1 MSLFDAIGDVAEGA
15 SYALDPLNFSGIRE
29 SEASKA
35 LKKQRAALEALQNPE
50 LRDLSAEDY
59 RKYLVNQQSTQLN
72 KAPTTGRSAQA
83 NALQQ
88 MQDIA
93 SQGGLTS
100 ADRARLQDIR
110 NQEAIAEKGQRESIL
125 QNAQSRGVAG
135 SGLELAQ
142 QLAAQQG
149 GATRASSRDLGVADI
164 AQQRALAA
172 IQNSAQIGGNLQGQD
187 YQRASAQDEINRFNT
202 EYKNRAGIATAGNR
216 QDIQYQNQIALPQ
229 MRAQNSLNRTLGIT
243 GVGNQI
249 GQARDAQAQQTRN
262 TVQDVAGLFAG
273 LPPTSGTTSGA
284 SRMAGNT
291 PNINTPVQFDVPQL
305 GYDASKLKRPGF

>member
-1 MSLFDAIGDVAEGA
+1 MGFFDSIGDIAEGA

-29 SEASKA
+29 SELSKA

-59 RKYLVNQQSTQLN
+59 RKYLLNQGPLT
-72 KAPTTGRSAQA
+72 KAPTAGRSAQA
-83 NALQQ
+83 TALGQIQ
-88 MQDIA
+88 NIA
-93 SQGGLTS
+93 SQGGLTT

-135 SGLELAQ
+135 SGLEMAQ

-149 GATRASSRDLGVADI
+149 GATRAASRDLGVADL

-172 IQNSAQIGGNLQGQD
+172 IQGSANVGANLQGQD
-187 YQRASAQDEINRFNT
+187 YGRASAQDEINRFNT

-216 QDIQYQNQIALPQ
+216 QDIQYQNQITLPQ
-229 MRAQNSLNRTLGIT
+229 MRAQNSLDKTLRTT

-249 GQARDAQAQQTRN
+249 GQARDAQAQQARN

-273 LPPTSGTTSGA
+273 LPPTSGMTSGA
-284 SRMAGNT
+284 SRMTG
-291 PNINTPVQFDVPQL
+291 PNVNTPVQFDVPQL
-305 GYDASKLKRPGF
+305 GYDTAKLKWPGV